1 MFELTK
7 FKRDVLTV
15 MAGLEKPNG
24 LEIKAELDDYYNTAI
39 NHGRLY
45 PNLDSLVEEGFIEK
59 SKEDERT
66 NIYELTEH
74 GNTVL
79 EDRRD
84 WEAQYFDFEDS

>member
-15 MAGLEKPNG
+15 MAGLENPNG

-59 SKEDERT
+59 SKQDERT
-66 NIYELTEH
+66 NAYELTEH